1 MESIN
6 ERMKDLRY
14 PYGEDRIQQQEL
26 AAALGIP
33 VSTINEYEKEG
44 TYVPSDVII
53 KYCRYFNVTSDY
65 LLGLTDIR
73 NQPNAEI
80 HELHLTGRALEKLKN
95 QEINPWLLSD
105 IIEHDQ
111 FNSLMMDA
119 SIYVDGFL
127 DENIYKFNTLMDLH
141 RRKLL
146 EDNSSSLEKEKTL
159 ALLTQV
165 HIDQDNYF
173 AHQLHERFKIILH
186 DVRDKHRKDPDTS
199 EYRPESYTAVYDD
212 IANVVMNTKGSNAK
226 KFMVLLRECF
236 KAAFRIKNTNT
247 NMKAI
252 SKLVTNNLDE
262 EQTEALLA
270 QSPLV
275 EPDDRKRRKA
285 SRKLKD
291 Q

>member
-95 QEINPWLLSD
+95 QEINPWLLS
-105 IIEHDQ
+105 H
-111 FNSLMMDA
+111 N
-119 SIYVDGFL
+119 
-127 DENIYKFNTLMDLH
+127 
-141 RRKLL
+141 
-146 EDNSSSLEKEKTL
+146 
-159 ALLTQV
+159 
-165 HIDQDNYF
+165 
-173 AHQLHERFKIILH
+173 
-186 DVRDKHRKDPDTS
+186 
-199 EYRPESYTAVYDD
+199 
-212 IANVVMNTKGSNAK
+212 
-226 KFMVLLRECF
+226 
-236 KAAFRIKNTNT
+236 
-247 NMKAI
+247 
-252 SKLVTNNLDE
+252 
-262 EQTEALLA
+262 
-270 QSPLV
+270 SPLFFF
-275 EPDDRKRRKA
+275 P
-285 SRKLKD
+285 
-291 Q
+291 